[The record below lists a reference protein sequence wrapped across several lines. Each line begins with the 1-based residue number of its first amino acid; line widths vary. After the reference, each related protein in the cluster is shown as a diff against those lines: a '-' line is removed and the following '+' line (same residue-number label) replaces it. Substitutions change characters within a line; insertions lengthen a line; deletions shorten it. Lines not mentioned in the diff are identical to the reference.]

1 MSNLDLWLSP
11 HDFRVRSLKSLTYG
25 FGRSPIRAL
34 GECVAVSTGSHL
46 LALQFSDDRAKTLS
60 NLRDFWPSVDLQ
72 QSREAEQLIDRGF
85 LTPEKVAVIAIGTP
99 FQLTIWEFL
108 RTIPSA
114 STMTYG
120 EVALAIGRPQAA
132 RAVGQAVGA
141 NEIAMVIPCH
151 RVVSL
156 NSLAGYRWGL
166 DRKRK
171 LLAWE
176 LAKRDPLRM
185 PF

>member
-1 MSNLDLWLSP
+1 MDLWLSP
-11 HDFRVRSLKSLTYG
+11 HDYRVRSLRSLTYG
-25 FGRSPIRAL
+25 FGRTPINAL
-34 GECVAVSTGSHL
+34 GECVAVSTDSHL
-46 LALQFSDDRAKTLS
+46 VTLRFSDDRAKTLS
-60 NLRDFWPSVDLQ
+60 NLRDLWPNVDLQ
-72 QSREAEQLIDRGF
+72 QSREAEQFVERGF
-85 LTPEKVAVIAIGTP
+85 LIPEKIPVMAIGTP

-141 NEIAMVIPCH
+141 NDIAMVIPCH
-151 RVVSL
+151 RIVSR